1 MFTRHNS
8 QYGKIV
14 IDCSITV
21 NNRGI
26 HYMDRQSTELLEFPK
41 VREILASYTSFSAS
55 REIALTIEPLSNHD
69 QIILLLQ
76 QADEACRLLSLKP
89 EFSIG
94 GVTDIR
100 EIVGLT
106 TKGKMLDAQAL
117 LTVKETLIALRELR
131 SRFERQ
137 SGDVP
142 MLWKIAQGI
151 VEQKH
156 IESKIRRCISPQ
168 GDILD
173 NASDKLLDIRRKLR
187 EGRQRILERLDAFV
201 KSEKGQKLL
210 QEPLITEREGRYVLP
225 VKTENKRDVKGIV
238 HDISNTGSTVFIEP
252 MVTID
257 MGNEL
262 RGLTV
267 EEKLERERILSVLS
281 GEIAEHAEEIK
292 RSIDLTA
299 ELDFALT
306 KARYAE
312 KARASVPLIP
322 QHDKKSASENPD
334 ARVLKLVNARHPLL
348 KGAAVPLT
356 VEIGRDF
363 STLIITGPNTGGKT
377 VALKT
382 IGLLVLMTQA
392 GIPIPASPE
401 SSVPVFRD
409 VFADIGDEQSIEH
422 TLSTFSWH
430 IGNINRILKALSG
443 NCMVLMDELGTSTD
457 PAEGA
462 ALAQAILLRL
472 LKTKTIVV
480 ATTHFSELKAF
491 AYKTPGIKNASLDFD
506 PDTLKPTYHLS
517 IGIPGGSNALSIASS
532 LGLPEDIISSAKEM
546 LSSSG
551 TVEMEAVLHDLMSEK
566 MKAEALQDKLSRR
579 IQETEQLKDNLEQK
593 KQVLEKMESDLLR
606 QSKDRLLLEA
616 SQLQNMIK
624 NVTAQLKKQQ
634 KLENIEKAKRAL
646 EQLHEHMDSSRWQR
660 KIRAGQT
667 AETPSISDLAVGQNV
682 RLINESLAGTISS
695 IAEKEGTVEV
705 LAGGAKITVDISN
718 IELVPEQQG
727 KIKLSKHLSL
737 ERSSKSV
744 PMELDLRGKR
754 SSEVE
759 GLIDSYLNDAFLAGL
774 SSVRIIHGYGTGT
787 VRQIVREL
795 LASHTL
801 VKSFTP
807 GTKGEGGDGATNVN
821 L

>member
-1 MFTRHNS
+1 
-8 QYGKIV
+8 
-14 IDCSITV
+14 
-21 NNRGI
+21 
-26 HYMDRQSTELLEFPK
+26 MDRQSTELLEFPK